1 MMGLYLV
8 GLGVCAFTGSP
19 ILCIAW
25 LVGFPFVA
33 AAIQA

>member
-1 MMGLYLV
+1 MVYLV

-19 ILCIAW
+19 LLCIAW
-25 LVGFPFVA
+25 LIGFPFVA